1 MNSLTT
7 EVGYVSLIK
16 KGEELCGD
24 RVETIT
30 APGSTTL
37 VLADGLG
44 SGVKANILS
53 TLTSKIIATMMAS
66 GLPVEECVRTIAK
79 TLPICNVR
87 KVAYSTFTVMQV
99 NDNREMTLL
108 QFDNPEVIL
117 LRGGVSI
124 EYPREQLVIDGKKVL
139 KSVIPI
145 KPGDIFLTMSDG
157 ALYAGVGKQYNYGW
171 QRDNI
176 IDYLEAR
183 YEPDWSA
190 KMACTVIAEECDRLY
205 AHAPGDDTTVAA
217 IRIRR
222 RQAVNLVI
230 GPPEHEEDDSRMV
243 EQFLAGDA
251 RRIVCGGTTS
261 ALVAR
266 SLNKPLIPSVEYFD
280 PKIPPIAR
288 IEGIDLVTEG
298 VITIGRVLQYAKEYL
313 ADSDLSAQWSGRKD
327 GASRIARMLFEEA
340 TDIHFFVGRAINPAH
355 QNPELPINIVIKM
368 GLIQELAQ
376 ILERMGK
383 QGTVTYF

>member
-7 EVGYVSLIK
+7 EVGYVSLLK
-16 KGEELCGD
+16 QGEELCGD
-24 RVETIT
+24 RVETIVSSD
-30 APGSTTL
+30 STTL

-53 TLTSKIIATMMAS
+53 TLTSKILATMMAS
-66 GLPVEECVRTIAK
+66 GMPVEECVSTIAK

-99 NDNREMTLL
+99 NHNQEMTLV
-108 QFDNPEVIL
+108 QFDNPAVIL

-124 EYPREQLVIDGKKVL
+124 DYPKEELLIDGKKVL
-139 KSVIPI
+139 KSVVAI
-145 KPGDIFLTMSDG
+145 KPNDIFLTMSDG

-176 IDYLEAR
+176 VDYLEAR

-190 KMACTVIAEECDRLY
+190 KMACTIIAEECDRLY
-205 AHAPGDDTTVAA
+205 GHAPGDDTTVAA

-222 RQAVNLVI
+222 RQAVKLMI
-230 GPPEHEEDDSRMV
+230 GPPEHPEDDNRV
-243 EQFLAGDA
+243 LELLLAGEA
-251 RRIVCGGTTS
+251 KRIVCGGTTS
-261 ALVAR
+261 GLVAR
-266 SLNKPLIPSVEYFD
+266 YLDRPLVPSIEYYD
-280 PKIPPIAR
+280 PEVPPTAK

-298 VITIGRVLQYAKEYL
+298 VITIGRVLRYAREYL

-327 GASRIARMLFEEA
+327 GASRIAQLLFEEA
-340 TDIHFFVGRAINPAH
+340 TDIHFLVGRAMNPAH
-355 QNPELPINIVIKM
+355 QNPDLPITMAIKM
-368 GLIQELAQ
+368 GLIEELAKL
-376 ILERMGK
+376 LEQMGK
-383 QGTVTYF
+383 QVQVTYF